1 MNVNSR
7 EGWKW
12 KARSAHG
19 LRGAGLVTDSLTR
32 KGHAQN
38 IITFALEFFGM
49 NTSDK
54 IKSLPEAS
62 AIVRGWKATG
72 QKVVFTNGCFDL
84 LHLGHVDYLEK
95 ARNLGDKLVVG
106 LNTDN
111 SVSRFKGPE
120 RPLQDQNSRARVL
133 ASLQFVDLVV
143 FFDEDTP
150 LNLISELVPGVLV
163 KGSDY
168 LAENIVGAEVVKRNG
183 GEVKTIDF
191 VPGYST
197 TRIVEKIKRT

>member
-1 MNVNSR
+1 M
-7 EGWKW
+7 KT
-12 KARSAHG
+12 A
-19 LRGAGLVTDSLTR
+19 
-32 KGHAQN
+32 
-38 IITFALEFFGM
+38 
-49 NTSDK
+49 DK
-54 IKSLPEAS
+54 IKSLAEAS
-62 AIVRGWKATG
+62 QQVKAWQKEG

-95 ARNLGDKLVVG
+95 ARNLGDKLVLG
-106 LNTDN
+106 LNTDS

-133 ASLQFVDLVV
+133 ASMQFIDLVV

-150 LNLISELVPGVLV
+150 QNLISELIPNVLV

-168 LAENIVGAEVVKRNG
+168 LAENIVGADVVKKNG

>member
-1 MNVNSR
+1 
-7 EGWKW
+7 
-12 KARSAHG
+12 
-19 LRGAGLVTDSLTR
+19 
-32 KGHAQN
+32 
-38 IITFALEFFGM
+38 M

-54 IKSLPEAS
+54 IKSLQEAS
-62 AIVRGWKATG
+62 NEVKEWKKSR

-95 ARNLGDKLVVG
+95 ARNLGDRLVVG
-106 LNTDN
+106 LNTDS
-111 SVSRFKGPE
+111 SVSRFKGPG
-120 RPLQDQNSRARVL
+120 RPLQDQNSRARIM
-133 ASLQFVDLVV
+133 AALQFVDLVV

-150 LNLISELVPGVLV
+150 LNLITELVPSILV

-168 LAENIVGAEVVKRNG
+168 LAENIVGADVVKKNG
-183 GEVKTIDF
+183 GVVKTIDF